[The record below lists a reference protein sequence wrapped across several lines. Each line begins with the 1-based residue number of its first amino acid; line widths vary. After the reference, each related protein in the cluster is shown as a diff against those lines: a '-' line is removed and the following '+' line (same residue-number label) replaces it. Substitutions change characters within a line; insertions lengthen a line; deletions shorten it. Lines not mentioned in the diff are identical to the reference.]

1 MSRYLSNPPTP
12 VNAATVDQLNTE
24 ITNRTNADAALQSDL
39 SAIGTTVV
47 STLNNKAGALNLVS
61 GSGVS
66 ISYPDASSIMISA
79 SGSSGGGTTNRAA
92 FTNSTNPVKTFNYV
106 VGYLDVYK
114 NGILLDTTDYVA
126 TNGTSF
132 TLNVSPSLT
141 DIIFANCVTAAAGP
155 VGPQG
160 AAGATGATGAQ
171 GPQGPAGVDGTV
183 ASTTYGAIGSYTII
197 TGTSVISNVS
207 GYATPTQLTLG
218 GLYSGVVYPAVDHAT
233 SITLPSGTWRLMGI
247 IAAATGTSIPI
258 DCYNT
263 GNSAYAGQYLFAR
276 AA

>member
-1 MSRYLSNPPTP
+1 MSRYLSNPPIP

-66 ISYPDASSIMISA
+66 ISYPDATSIMISA
-79 SGSSGGGTTNRAA
+79 AGSSGGGTTNRAE
-92 FTNSTNPVKTFNYV
+92 FINSTNPVKTFNYV

-141 DIIFANCVTAAAGP
+141 DIIFANCVTAAAGA

-160 AAGATGATGAQ
+160 PTGATGAIGAIGPQ
-171 GPQGPAGVDGTV
+171 GPQGVTGPTGPQGPAGVDGTS
-183 ASTTYGAIGSYTII
+183 ASITYGAIGSSYLGSTTNTLTANTNYVNGPVTIPGLIGSI
-197 TGTSVISNVS
+197 TFNVS
-207 GYATPTQLTLG
+207 
-218 GLYSGVVYPAVDHAT
+218 
-233 SITLPSGTWRLMGI
+233 LPPGTWKCLGSCESVTTTTTACISSSSQSYINLFVR
-247 IAAATGTSIPI
+247 IA
-258 DCYNT
+258 
-263 GNSAYAGQYLFAR
+263 
-276 AA
+276 

>member
-1 MSRYLSNPPTP
+1 MSRYLSNPPIP

-66 ISYPDASSIMISA
+66 ISYPDATSIMISA
-79 SGSSGGGTTNRAA
+79 AGSSGGGTTNRAE
-92 FTNSTNPVKTFNYV
+92 FINSTNPVKTFNYV

-141 DIIFANCVTAAAGP
+141 DIIFANCVTAAAGA

-160 AAGATGATGAQ
+160 PTGATGATGPQ
-171 GPQGPAGVDGTV
+171 GAIGATGPQGATGATGSQGPAGVDGTS
-183 ASTTYGAIGSYTII
+183 AATTYDAIGSSYINST
-197 TGTSVISNVS
+197 
-207 GYATPTQLTLG
+207 GYALTVNS
-218 GLYSGVVYPAVDHAT
+218 LYTNIPSQPFVNNGISLPA
-233 SITLPSGTWRLMGI
+233 GTWRCMGSV
-247 IAAATGTSIPI
+247 IASAVANNCCGNQSTSYTYI
-258 DCYNT
+258 N
-263 GNSAYAGQYLFAR
+263 LFVRVA
-276 AA
+276 